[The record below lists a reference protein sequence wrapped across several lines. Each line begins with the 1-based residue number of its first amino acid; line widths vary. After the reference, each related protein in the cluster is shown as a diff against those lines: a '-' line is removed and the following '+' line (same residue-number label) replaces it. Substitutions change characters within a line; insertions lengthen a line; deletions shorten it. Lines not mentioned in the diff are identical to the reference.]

1 LGSPR
6 AVGRPELDIEN
17 VDAIARV
24 MGAERPCAIVN
35 AAAVGLVDEAERNP
49 ERALALNRD
58 GAARLA
64 AAAAH
69 SGIPFLQI
77 SADFVFDGSKR
88 TPYVEDDPAAPANIY
103 GRSKLAGE
111 QAVLAAHPSALV
123 LRTAWVYGRHGTNFL
138 TTMLRLAETQDV
150 VRINMAAQPP
160 APIWRGRSSTSRRG
174 ARRRRARRAASI
186 SSPVPARRRGA
197 VWPKPSLLAGRGAG
211 IACRASSRFRWPSGQ
226 ARRNV
231 RLTRRSTAARSS
243 AFSASGCRP
252 GRSRWI
258 VASTPSTEQEPR
270 SRNGCADGP
279 VRRPVISRFR
289 RCLPRPAGADMT
301 MAPHAQFSGA

>member
-1 LGSPR
+1 MVNSSSILIAGRNGRVARDLAEQAARLGFTVR

-24 MGAERPCAIVN
+24 MAAERPCAIVN

-64 AAAAH
+64 AAAANA
-69 SGIPFLQI
+69 GIPFLHI
-77 SADFVFDGSKR
+77 STDFVFDGSKR
-88 TPYVEDDPAAPANIY
+88 TPYVEEDPAAPANIY

-150 VRINMAAQPP
+150 VRVVADQYGSPTA
-160 APIWRGRSSTSRRG
+160 G
-174 ARRRRARRAASI
+174 ADLARALLDIAARRATAPNEASGVYHLAGTGETSWHGLAEAI
-186 SSPVPARRRGA
+186 FAGWARRGHRVPRVEPIPMA
-197 VWPKPSLLAGRGAG
+197 E
-211 IACRASSRFRWPSGQ
+211 WPSPAQRPPYSALDCRKVECVFGI
-226 ARRNV
+226 
-231 RLTRRSTAARSS
+231 RL
-243 AFSASGCRP
+243 
-252 GRSRWI
+252 
-258 VASTPSTEQEPR
+258 PSWEE
-270 SRNGCADGP
+270 SVD
-279 VRRPVISRFR
+279 
-289 RCLPRPAGADMT
+289 RCLDAIHRT
-301 MAPHAQFSGA
+301 RTEVS

>member
-1 LGSPR
+1 MVNSSPILIAGRNGRVARDLAEQAARLGFTAR

-24 MGAERPCAIVN
+24 MAAERPCAIVN

-69 SGIPFLQI
+69 AGIPFLHI
-77 SADFVFDGSKR
+77 STDFVFDGSKR
-88 TPYVEDDPAAPANIY
+88 TPYVEEDPAAPANIY

-150 VRINMAAQPP
+150 VRVVADQYGSPTA
-160 APIWRGRSSTSRRG
+160 G
-174 ARRRRARRAASI
+174 ADLARALLDIAARRATAPSEASGI
-186 SSPVPARRRGA
+186 YHLAGTGETSWHGLAEAIFAGWARRGHRVPHVEPISMA
-197 VWPKPSLLAGRGAG
+197 E
-211 IACRASSRFRWPSGQ
+211 WPSPAQRPPYSALDCRKVECVFGI
-226 ARRNV
+226 
-231 RLTRRSTAARSS
+231 RLPCWEES
-243 AFSASGCRP
+243 
-252 GRSRWI
+252 
-258 VASTPSTEQEPR
+258 V
-270 SRNGCADGP
+270 D
-279 VRRPVISRFR
+279 
-289 RCLPRPAGADMT
+289 RCLDAIHRT
-301 MAPHAQFSGA
+301 RTEVS